1 MECIGILSRRGRE
14 NHSFIPI
21 ISETNYLGSYPFLE
35 RGKSHAIKSENQREN
50 DSY

>member
-14 NHSFIPI
+14 NHSIIPI
-21 ISETNYLGSYPFLE
+21 TSEINYLVSYPFLE
-35 RGKSHAIKSENQREN
+35 RGKSHAVKTENQREN